1 MTFVTLGT
9 QNFPFNRLLEMVDR
23 LVDEGVLQGRVFAQ
37 IGYSSYVPRH
47 YAYSDF
53 MTPEEYNRCIAEA
66 DLIIAHA
73 GVGTIMH
80 CLSGSKRLIVVP
92 RMQLRKEH
100 VDDHQ
105 LEIAAAFAEKGY
117 LLYAR
122 NYDALKAAV
131 LAAPTAPLVKYEKGI
146 NVVERKID
154 SFLHNRQPHRVL
166 MVGSDLSVRGGIVSV
181 IKNYLSY
188 DAWDDADISFVPAH
202 IEGPSWKKAWFFLKA
217 LMKIR
222 KLLNTR
228 IYDIVHIHVSERGSF
243 TRKSIIL
250 RLAKRKHC
258 KVILHHHGA
267 EFLDFYHGS
276 NNRRKKEIRR
286 ILSEAD
292 LNLVL
297 SRRLVPIY
305 KEISPDAQI
314 ECLYNT
320 VRTPRENQY
329 NPDAREFTMLGRLAE
344 RKGTFALLD
353 TIKMIDLTL
362 PPDVKFNL
370 CGDGDLDLVKN
381 KIRELQIEHRIGH
394 LGWAE
399 GKTKAEILQ
408 RTMAHVLFSYNEGLP
423 MAILETMGCGIVNIA
438 TRIAAIPEV
447 ITDRETGFLVEP
459 GDKEALAQV
468 LLEVSSHKALRKQIS
483 ANSFAL
489 IAEDF
494 SLESGIRKLQQIYMR
509 FLDSP
514 HDSLSVL

>member
-1 MTFVTLGT
+1 
-9 QNFPFNRLLEMVDR
+9 MVDR
-23 LVDEGVLQGRVFAQ
+23 LVEEGVLQGRVFAQ

-47 YAYSDF
+47 YACSDF
-53 MTPEEYNRCIAEA
+53 MSPEEYNQCIEEA

-73 GVGTIMH
+73 GVGTIMN

-92 RMQLRKEH
+92 RTQLHKEH

-105 LEIAAAFAEKGY
+105 FEIADAFAEKGY
-117 LLYAR
+117 LLCAR

-131 LAAPTAPLVKYEKGI
+131 LAAPTAPLMKYEKGI
-146 NVVERKID
+146 NAVERKID
-154 SFLHNRQPHRVL
+154 RFLHNRQQHRVL
-166 MVGSDLSVRGGIVSV
+166 MVGSDLSVKGGIVSV

-188 DAWDDADISFVPAH
+188 DPWDDADISFVPTH
-202 IEGPSWKKAWFFLKA
+202 IEGPAWKKAWFFLKS
-217 LMKIR
+217 LVKIR
-222 KLLNTR
+222 KLLNTH
-228 IYDIVHIHVSERGSF
+228 IYNIVHIHVSERGSF

-267 EFLDFYHGS
+267 EFLDFYQQS
-276 NNRRKKEIRR
+276 TKEKKQRISR
-286 ILSEAD
+286 ILGEAD

-305 KEISPDAQI
+305 TEIAPKAKI

-320 VRTPRENQY
+320 VRTPEENQY
-329 NPDAREFTMLGRLAE
+329 NPGAREFTMLGRLAE

-381 KIRELQIEHRIGH
+381 KIRELEIEHRIGH

-447 ITDRETGFLVEP
+447 ITDGETGFLVEP
-459 GDKEALAQV
+459 GDKEALARV
-468 LLEVSSHKALRKQIS
+468 LLEVSSHEALRKQIS
-483 ANSFAL
+483 DNSFAL

-494 SLESGIRKLQQIYMR
+494 SLESGVRKLQQIYTR
-509 FLDSP
+509 L
-514 HDSLSVL
+514 